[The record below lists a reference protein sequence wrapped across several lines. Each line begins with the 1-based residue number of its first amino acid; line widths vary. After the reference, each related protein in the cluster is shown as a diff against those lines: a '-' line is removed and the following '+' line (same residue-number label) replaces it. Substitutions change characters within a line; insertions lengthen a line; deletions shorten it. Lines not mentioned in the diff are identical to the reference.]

1 MGSGGGYASA
11 CKVGRQCGQY
21 CAAPLSRHPLGH
33 TGKMKILH
41 KGSLALISMAIVI
54 GSLTTASSFSAPDPW
69 WIEGDPRAPER
80 SGLDTAAPWSNHH
93 TIQAVEAIGR
103 FPEEFSS
110 AASSLS
116 WTPLSAFPAGF
127 ASCAG
132 SAMTVKEA
140 AYNCL
145 KNWRP
150 AMSRYP
156 GKVIFHFSPSLT
168 QGEKDKIK
176 EMTYFTLLRTK
187 GFINFMGDAPDFH
200 LFFNIDGKKQCKKM
214 VKSWRGTR
222 TLSWIWERGVCSRD
236 YYGGQ
241 STGSSIKGTSSAVIN
256 VLPASSFYGAEWWT
270 YYGMPHEIMVDFFG
284 PSVEKK
290 LGSKTVGL
298 EVGQRWV
305 HYLASRAAWQAAS
318 IQGLDL
324 ELESCATPTRYCGY
338 HNNLV
343 VGGGAATWRPSVS
356 DPRFCPDGNSKRA
369 RRCGKF
375 DWVSLSTER
384 PYQYQV
390 MDLASQFVTA
400 TFGPEWVQRTL
411 WPAMVREYARANL
424 KYPMYK
430 ARGNFRLEMDR
441 VAKALWGGLWSDF
454 ETAID
459 AYVVSALESK
469 GMTFPS
475 E

>member
-1 MGSGGGYASA
+1 
-11 CKVGRQCGQY
+11 
-21 CAAPLSRHPLGH
+21 
-33 TGKMKILH
+33 
-41 KGSLALISMAIVI
+41 
-54 GSLTTASSFSAPDPW
+54 
-69 WIEGDPRAPER
+69 
-80 SGLDTAAPWSNHH
+80 
-93 TIQAVEAIGR
+93 
-103 FPEEFSS
+103 
-110 AASSLS
+110 
-116 WTPLSAFPAGF
+116 
-127 ASCAG
+127 
-132 SAMTVKEA
+132 
-140 AYNCL
+140 
-145 KNWRP
+145 
-150 AMSRYP
+150 
-156 GKVIFHFSPSLT
+156 
-168 QGEKDKIK
+168 
-176 EMTYFTLLRTK
+176 
-187 GFINFMGDAPDFH
+187 
-200 LFFNIDGKKQCKKM
+200 
-214 VKSWRGTR
+214 
-222 TLSWIWERGVCSRD
+222 
-236 YYGGQ
+236 
-241 STGSSIKGTSSAVIN
+241 
-256 VLPASSFYGAEWWT
+256 
-270 YYGMPHEIMVDFFG
+270 MPHEIMVDFFG

-324 ELESCATPTRYCGY
+324 ELESCATPTTTRYCGY
-338 HNNLV
+338 HDNLV
-343 VGGGAATWRPSVS
+343 VVGGAATWRPSVS